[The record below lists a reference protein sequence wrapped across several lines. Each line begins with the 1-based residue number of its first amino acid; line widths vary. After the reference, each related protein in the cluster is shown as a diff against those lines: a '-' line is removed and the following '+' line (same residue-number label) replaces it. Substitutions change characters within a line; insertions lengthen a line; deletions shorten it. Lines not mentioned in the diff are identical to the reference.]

1 MFKKNYTDI
10 LRNLINALDY
20 EIEAVKSAPQSQ
32 PFKITDGVCKEAL
45 SKTYF
50 FRNPSS
56 LEFRQ
61 DEQVTIAINKESY
74 EGQIKDCNETSLFVA
89 INTENANKI
98 PKKIKIAYIKSDSSF
113 LLISLRDIYQN
124 IEKKLLEN
132 KDENKS
138 IESIVPNFDINKAL
152 KVIGQAVNNAKNNE
166 GKNKK
171 KEKKDIK
178 ESKFINFLNQNGF
191 VEKFPRRN
199 KKRTE
204 EIENKHKKTLLEKE
218 RLKEYLRKNLS
229 PEIEL
234 KLNEEQKEF
243 IDFSIKENL
252 VYLWGPPGTGKSYTI
267 AALTKLFFQEKKK
280 ILIVSNT
287 NNAVDLLLK
296 TFCEFV
302 HDSER
307 FKKGYIVKDGEIF
320 NEELEDKFGEYV
332 NKDKI
337 EEKIRKSFLYKLDPL
352 FTKERDLVKNLDDL
366 RSDIIEKENVYT
378 QIKIQLRPFFANRF
392 ECYDPLFFE
401 ELRLKENAIQKQ
413 LSSKNFQIN
422 KIKKEQDQNFI
433 KINDIKKSIEKAV
446 NDWKSNISVTATTAY
461 ASVLK
466 HRDDEK
472 NFYDIVIIDE
482 ASMVPLPYIFFFSG
496 LSKDKVIVAGDF
508 LQIAPIISTKKI
520 NKKIYKFVYEWFEK
534 DIFRKAKIVR
544 SLNNKKEFYNL
555 QKFKIQYRMQDKIC
569 SVINNFYGNRLET
582 SPDITKEE
590 ESIVFVD
597 TSTLKP
603 SCEKKNIHSH
613 SKFNYLHAL
622 AIVNYIEFLKRSDNG
637 KIENN
642 SYLGVITPYNA
653 QVKLI
658 EGLLKDRG
666 IETVKVGTI
675 NKFQGDERD
684 IIIFDTI
691 ESPEGFNNKN
701 SVFIDPFK
709 TNKFNVAISRAKNKI
724 IVFANHSWF
733 EKNVINAKNIRG
745 EYELGIQ
752 VRRAYDELYMKSIKK
767 NISDF
772 FLTSR
777 NSSPKMHPTSITKD
791 DISLKIYYERELD
804 VLRKRLKK
812 TEKEQKEIEK
822 SKKSEKTD
830 KKQEEIVN
838 LEINSANLERQNK
851 LLRQQIEFFEND
863 YENKKNREL
872 DWEYLFGKENIVSKL
887 KEDIEAAKESILIYA
902 AFYTKNMVDYWTP
915 ILEKKIKEGVKVK
928 CFARKPSW
936 RSTEKYINIKKLM
949 DIGVIV
955 DFEEGQ
961 HIKDI
966 HIDFK
971 ILYTGSA
978 NILSITEKSVENF
991 RRITNKSNIKQKMLL
1006 PYSSRKSPE
1015 MLLSKQN
1022 RPCDKCKG
1030 DTYLSYKRQL
1040 ICMNPNYKCKQ

>member
-1 MFKKNYTDI
+1 MNKKNFINI
-10 LRNLINALDY
+10 LRNFIDALDY

-32 PFKITDGVCKEAL
+32 PFTITDGICKEAL

-61 DEQVTIAINKESY
+61 DEQVTISINKESY
-74 EGQIKDCNETSLFVA
+74 QGQIKDCNETSLFVA

-98 PKKIKIAYIKSDSSF
+98 PEKIKIAYIKSDSSF
-113 LLISLRDIYQN
+113 LLISLRDTYKN
-124 IEKKLLEN
+124 IEKKLIEN
-132 KDENKS
+132 KFTEP
-138 IESIVPNFDINKAL
+138 IILNFDINKAL
-152 KVIGQAVNNAKNNE
+152 KAIGQVGNNIKDNE
-166 GKNKK
+166 EKNKK
-171 KEKKDIK
+171 KEKENTK
-178 ESKFINFLNQNGF
+178 ESKFINFLYQKGF
-191 VEKFPRRN
+191 IRKNPTKI

-204 EIENKHKKTLLEKE
+204 EIENKYKETLLEKE
-218 RLKEYLRKNLS
+218 RLKEYLSKNLS
-229 PEIEL
+229 NEIEL

-243 IDFSIKENL
+243 INFSIKEDL

-280 ILIVSNT
+280 ILIISNT

-296 TFCEFV
+296 TICEFV
-302 HDSER
+302 QDSEE
-307 FKKGYIVKDGEIF
+307 FKKGYIIKDGEIF
-320 NEELEDKFGEYV
+320 NDDLEDKFGEYV
-332 NKDKI
+332 NKNKI

-352 FTKERDLVKNLDDL
+352 FTTERELEKNLGNL
-366 RSDIIEKENVYT
+366 RSEINEKENICS
-378 QIKIQLRPFFANRF
+378 QIKIQKHLFSSNRF
-392 ECYDPLFFE
+392 KCYDPLFFQ
-401 ELRLKENAIQKQ
+401 ELCLKEKTIQK
-413 LSSKNFQIN
+413 LISSKKFQIN
-422 KIKKEQDQNFI
+422 KIKEEQDQNSI

-446 NDWKSNISVTATTAY
+446 KDWRSNICITATTA
-461 ASVLK
+461 SSRVLK
-466 HRDDEK
+466 HTDEVK

-496 LSKDKVIVAGDF
+496 LSKDKVIIAGDF
-508 LQIAPIISTKKI
+508 LQIMPIMATKKT
-520 NKKIYKFVYEWFEK
+520 NKLYKFVYEWFAK

-544 SLNNKKEFYNL
+544 SLKEKQEPYNL
-555 QKFKIQYRMQDKIC
+555 KIFKIQYRMQDKIC
-569 SVINNFYGNRLET
+569 DVINNFYGNRLET
-582 SPDITKEE
+582 SRDIKKED
-590 ESIVFVD
+590 ESIIFVD
-597 TSTLKP
+597 TSILNP
-603 SCEKKNIHSH
+603 LCEKKSIHSY

-622 AIVNYIEFLKRSDNG
+622 AIVNYIDFLKRSDNE
-637 KIENN
+637 KFENN

-684 IIIFDTI
+684 IIIFDTM
-691 ESPEGFNNKN
+691 ESPSGFNQKN
-701 SVFIDPFK
+701 SVFVDPFR
-709 TNKFNVAISRAKNKI
+709 TNKLNVALSRAKNKI

-733 EKNVINAKNIRG
+733 RKNVIYAKNKLG
-745 EYELGIQ
+745 LYELRNQ
-752 VRRAYDELYMKSIKK
+752 VRSVYDDLYEKSIKK

-772 FLTSR
+772 FLTSK
-777 NSSPKMHPTSITKD
+777 NLIPKMHPTSITKD
-791 DISLKIYYERELD
+791 DISLKIYYEREID
-804 VLRKRLKK
+804 TLRKRLKK

-822 SKKSEKTD
+822 NKKSEKTD

-851 LLRQQIEFFEND
+851 LLKQQIEFFEND

-872 DWEYLFGKENIVSKL
+872 DWEYLLGKENIISRL

-902 AFYTKNMVDYWTP
+902 SFYTENMVDYWAP
-915 ILEKKIKEGVKVK
+915 ILEKKIKEGVKIK
-928 CFARKPSW
+928 CFARKPSS
-936 RSTEKYINIKKLM
+936 RSTEKYINIKKLI
-949 DIGVIV
+949 DIGVIL

-961 HIKDI
+961 HIKDV

-978 NILSITEKSVENF
+978 NILSITEKSIENF
-991 RRITNKSNIKQKMLL
+991 RRITNKSNIKQKILL

-1015 MLLSKQN
+1015 MLLSKQY
-1022 RPCDKCKG
+1022 RLCGKCKS
-1030 DTYLSYKRQL
+1030 DTYLSDKRQL
-1040 ICMNPNYKCKQ
+1040 ICMNPNCKRKQ